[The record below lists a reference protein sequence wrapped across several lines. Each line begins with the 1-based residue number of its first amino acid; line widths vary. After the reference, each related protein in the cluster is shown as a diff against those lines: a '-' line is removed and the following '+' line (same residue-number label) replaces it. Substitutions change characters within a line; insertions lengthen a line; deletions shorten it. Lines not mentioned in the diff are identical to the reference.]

1 MKKPRQF
8 NHKPIFLDDRRDR
21 LDEIENRARRELGLD
36 VPGSSEPD
44 GLHGIFSR
52 GQRHARFRKDAGNGL
67 STRKILLLIA
77 VLLLIWMLL
86 L

>member
-1 MKKPRQF
+1 MKKTRHF
-8 NHKPIFLDDRRDR
+8 NHKPIFLDDRRER
-21 LDEIENRARRELGLD
+21 LAEIENRARRELGLD
-36 VPGSSEPD
+36 VPESSEAD

-52 GQRHARFRKDAGNGL
+52 GQRHARSRKDAVNGL
-67 STRKILLLIA
+67 GTRKILLLIA

>member
-1 MKKPRQF
+1 MKKPRHF
-8 NHKPIFLDDRRDR
+8 NHKPIFLDDRRER
-21 LDEIENRARRELGLD
+21 LAEIENRARRELGLD
-36 VPGSSEPD
+36 VPESSEAD

-52 GQRHARFRKDAGNGL
+52 GLRHARSRKDAANGL
-67 STRKILLLIA
+67 GTRKILLLIA

>member
-1 MKKPRQF
+1 MKKPRHF
-8 NHKPIFLDDRRDR
+8 NHKPIFLDDRRER
-21 LDEIENRARRELGLD
+21 LAEIENRARRELGLD
-36 VPGSSEPD
+36 VPESSEAD

-52 GQRHARFRKDAGNGL
+52 GRRHARSRKDAANGL
-67 STRKILLLIA
+67 DTRKILLLIA